1 VPVGCKALRVISQP
15 PEVRVCRIA
24 LHMSEWVFAFRMA
37 DPTAVSALSVSNNA
51 GTSSSTLQEFGAD
64 LVDVANLREEL
75 AVVSQDIGDTELQ
88 HCSDLTES
96 KFRARAAPQPS
107 ECS

>member
-1 VPVGCKALRVISQP
+1 
-15 PEVRVCRIA
+15 
-24 LHMSEWVFAFRMA
+24 MSEWVFAFRMA
-37 DPTAVSALSVSNNA
+37 DRIAVSALSVPNNA
-51 GTSSSTLQEFGAD
+51 GASSSTLQEFGAD
-64 LVDVANLREEL
+64 LVDVANVREEQ

-88 HCSDLTES
+88 RCSDPTES